1 MFIVSYSEKLS
12 NALVN
17 IPPYRLKEIAG
28 ERLIETAITLDEN
41 AGSLRNIIKLIQDLY
56 DPKKLLVNLQYRQY
70 IIESLRIEDAEILA
84 RKFAFVEGTSPFAY
98 LVNLRNTKTIRQVFF
113 DYFDIQ
119 ELEIQEDVPSEFPS
133 LTIVAPEY
141 ALYDYQNKAV
151 EKSLEI
157 LSRAKNNNLLIHM
170 PTGSGKTRTAMH
182 LISRVLNHRQG
193 KVVVWL
199 AHSEELCEQ
208 AAEEFEKSW
217 KSLGNRDIKL
227 GRYFDKG
234 DIELQNFDE
243 GIIIAGLNKLY
254 KRSLSEQSSF
264 LQLQR
269 NVTLV
274 VFDEA
279 HQATADTYNHLVN
292 LLTIGGSV
300 VNFVGLSA
308 TPGRSTLAPEQTE
321 DLANLFNRNKVT
333 LEIENFTNPIDYLI
347 FMGYLAKPT
356 YKYFNFKSEEMYVTD
371 ALATRLEQGRD
382 FDKKTLLALGVDINR
397 NLIIFEMIRDLAKR
411 HSKIIIFCAS
421 VEHAHLI
428 ASILKIR
435 GYDAAAVTSDSSVE
449 HRRSTIASFKNNNKG
464 SLNII
469 VNYGILTTGFDAP
482 KASAA
487 IIARPTQS
495 VMLYSQMV
503 GRVLRGPLSKGT
515 DTCEVLTIVDEIQGF
530 RSIYEG
536 FSYWDDFWD

>member
-1 MFIVSYSEKLS
+1 VFIVSYSQKLLNS
-12 NALVN
+12 LVS
-17 IPPYRLKEIAG
+17 IPAYKLKEIAG
-28 ERLIETAITLDEN
+28 NRLIETAKTLDEN
-41 AGSLRNIIKLIQDLY
+41 ADSLRNIIELIQDLHE
-56 DPKKLLVNLQYRQY
+56 PQKLLINRQYRQY
-70 IIESLRIEDAEILA
+70 LIESLSIEDAENLA
-84 RKFAFVEGTSPFAY
+84 RRFNYAEGINPYVY
-98 LVNLRNTKTIRQVFF
+98 LVGLNNAKGVRQIFF
-113 DYFDIQ
+113 DYFDIR
-119 ELEIQEDVPSEFPS
+119 ELEAQEEISEFYS
-133 LTIVAPEY
+133 LTTVTPKY

-151 EKSLEI
+151 EESLEI
-157 LSRAKNNNLLIHM
+157 LSRANNNNLLIHM

-182 LISRVLNHRQG
+182 LISRVLNHRPG

-217 KSLGNRDIKL
+217 KNLGNRDIKL
-227 GRYFDKG
+227 GRYFDRG
-234 DIELQNFDE
+234 NIELQNFDE

-254 KRSLSEQSSF
+254 KRSLSEQSAF
-264 LQLQR
+264 LQFQR

-300 VNFVGLSA
+300 INFIGLTA

-321 DLANLFNRNKVT
+321 ELANLFNRNKVT
-333 LEIENFTNPIDYLI
+333 LKIKNFANPIDYLI
-347 FMGYLAKPT
+347 SKGYLAKPV
-356 YKYFNFKSEEMYVTD
+356 YEYFNFKSEEMYVTN
-371 ALATRLEQGRD
+371 ALAKRLEQGKD

-397 NLIIFEMIRDLAKR
+397 NLIIFEMIRDLIKR
-411 HSKIIIFCAS
+411 HSKIIVFCAS
-421 VEHAHLI
+421 VEHTHLI

-435 GYDAAAVTSDSSVE
+435 GYDAKAVTGDSSSE
-449 HRRSTIASFKNNNKG
+449 YRRNTIASFKNNDEG

-515 DTCEVLTIVDEIQGF
+515 DTCEVFTIVDEIQGF

-536 FSYWDDFWD
+536 FSYWDEFWD

>member
-1 MFIVSYSEKLS
+1 MFIVSYSQKLLNS
-12 NALVN
+12 LVS
-17 IPPYRLKEIAG
+17 IPAYKLKEIAG
-28 ERLIETAITLDEN
+28 NRLIETAKTLDEN
-41 AGSLRNIIKLIQDLY
+41 ADSLRNIIELIQDLHE
-56 DPKKLLVNLQYRQY
+56 PQKLLINRQYRQY
-70 IIESLRIEDAEILA
+70 LIESLSIEDAENLA
-84 RKFAFVEGTSPFAY
+84 RRFNYAEGINPYVY
-98 LVNLRNTKTIRQVFF
+98 LVGLNNAKGVRQIFF
-113 DYFDIQ
+113 DYFDIR
-119 ELEIQEDVPSEFPS
+119 ELEAQEEISEFYS
-133 LTIVAPEY
+133 LTTVTPKY

-151 EKSLEI
+151 EESLEI
-157 LSRAKNNNLLIHM
+157 LSRANNNNLLIHM

-182 LISRVLNHRQG
+182 LISRVLNHRPG

-217 KSLGNRDIKL
+217 KNLGNRDIKL
-227 GRYFDKG
+227 GRYFDRG
-234 DIELQNFDE
+234 NIELQNFDE

-254 KRSLSEQSSF
+254 KRSLSEQSAF
-264 LQLQR
+264 LQFQR

-300 VNFVGLSA
+300 INFIGLTA

-321 DLANLFNRNKVT
+321 ELANLFNRNKVT
-333 LEIENFTNPIDYLI
+333 LKIKNFANPIDYLI
-347 FMGYLAKPT
+347 SKGYLAKPV
-356 YKYFNFKSEEMYVTD
+356 YEYFNFKSEEMYVTN
-371 ALATRLEQGRD
+371 ALAKRLEQGKD

-397 NLIIFEMIRDLAKR
+397 NLIIFEMIRDLIKR
-411 HSKIIIFCAS
+411 HSKIIVFCAS
-421 VEHAHLI
+421 VEHTHLI

-435 GYDAAAVTSDSSVE
+435 GYDAKAVTGDSSSE
-449 HRRSTIASFKNNNKG
+449 YRRNTIASFKNNDEG

-515 DTCEVLTIVDEIQGF
+515 DTCEVFTIVDEIQGF

-536 FSYWDDFWD
+536 FSYWDEFWD